1 MYNLYLQQGLNL
13 YQFYSHLHLLHLLLT
28 LLPTLALAGSETP
41 PKGPPWQRDL
51 IEAQKLALKKKV
63 PIFVYFTKTY

>member
-1 MYNLYLQQGLNL
+1 MSFCASITDMMRAL
-13 YQFYSHLHLLHLLLT
+13 LLLT